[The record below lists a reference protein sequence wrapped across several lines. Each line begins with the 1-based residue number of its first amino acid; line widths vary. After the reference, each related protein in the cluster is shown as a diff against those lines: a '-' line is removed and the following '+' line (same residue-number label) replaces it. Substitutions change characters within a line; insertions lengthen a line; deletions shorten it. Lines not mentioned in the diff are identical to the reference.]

1 MQYRPVHGKIEH
13 WMFDFRWEI
22 LDIFTSTEK
31 YVYRCIFDDDKL
43 ERIEFRDSTTM
54 KLIDEN
60 DDQIYYGGWHSHK
73 VIVWP
78 ATQFIQ
84 DTSHLEDI
92 LEQMDAEKEIRVKEF
107 KDQKMLVEA
116 ERIKKRVEY
125 DIRMIRETGFV
136 TWIENYSLYF
146 DRRLPWEPPNTI
158 FDYFPEDMC
167 LIIDESH
174 MTLPQLQAMPQAD
187 RSRKMNLIKYW
198 FRLPSAIDHR
208 PLNYGELEMI
218 LWWKP
223 TLDKEDY
230 IDVLND
236 ASDTY
241 KELVH
246 KSEKIAKARGENQL
260 SVVLQ
265 KKKEKHAHFSEKN
278 SNFAI
283 SKAEIEVINI

>member
-1 MQYRPVHGKIEH
+1 M
-13 WMFDFRWEI
+13 
-22 LDIFTSTEK
+22 
-31 YVYRCIFDDDKL
+31 
-43 ERIEFRDSTTM
+43 
-54 KLIDEN
+54 
-60 DDQIYYGGWHSHK
+60 
-73 VIVWP
+73 
-78 ATQFIQ
+78 
-84 DTSHLEDI
+84 
-92 LEQMDAEKEIRVKEF
+92 
-107 KDQKMLVEA
+107 
-116 ERIKKRVEY
+116 
-125 DIRMIRETGFV
+125 
-136 TWIENYSLYF
+136 
-146 DRRLPWEPPNTI
+146 PWEPPNTI

-265 KKKEKHAHFSEKN
+265 KKKEKAKTLFLSATPASYEMNLSKQIVEQIIRPTWLLDPITYVYPKTVWYTELEK
-278 SNFAI
+278 SFEELLQKKPRLKDFADGY
-283 SKAEIEVINI
+283 SLKWNQKEIFDE